1 MHVPFTC
8 GRYLAHETCNR
19 ALSVHPHVNRNH
31 HEIWN
36 YPESL
41 GVALRD
47 DERDP
52 NRDYLAETC

>member
-1 MHVPFTC
+1 MSPSHVDDILLTRCAIELYF
-8 GRYLAHETCNR
+8 
-19 ALSVHPHVNRNH
+19 VHTHVNRNH

-36 YPESL
+36 YPETL